1 VKRRFLLLCI
11 ATQAIACQVPVFR
24 YALERW
30 EADTFR
36 LQLITRGDPPSDLQT
51 IPEYLNLEF
60 ETLDLDTLT
69 PVQQLSI
76 VGLEKISEYPSF
88 LLHPP
93 DSWKNPEP
101 LVFQGTSSALQSI
114 TDSPLRQR
122 IKTDLLSGHS
132 TVWVLVEGTDQEA
145 NEATYQQLQETL
157 KIAQEKISIPDGVIQ
172 ADQVGKVGDNISLDD
187 VLRSTIPLRISFKIE
202 RVLRSNIKEQSF
214 LRILTANRYSPPEE
228 PLVVPIFGR
237 GRTPGPLLGS
247 SITPEDIINA
257 CEYLCGAC
265 SCQVKSGN
273 PGYDLL
279 LLANWRKNL
288 QNGLV
293 VIDKELPV
301 ILPTLNTEIVAE
313 SNDSVA
319 PNSFIIEFTPTLVM
333 VTIVGLGLVIGTIV
347 ILKKS

>member
-1 VKRRFLLLCI
+1 MKRLLLFLCFAI
-11 ATQAIACQVPVFR
+11 QAIACQVPVFR

-36 LQLITRGDPPSDLQT
+36 LQLITRGNPPTDLQT
-51 IPEYLNLEF
+51 IPKNLNLEF
-60 ETLDLDTLT
+60 EALDLDTLT
-69 PVQQLSI
+69 PAQQLSV
-76 VGLEKISEYPSF
+76 VGLEKITEYPSF

-93 DSWKNPEP
+93 ESWKNPEP
-101 LVFQGTSSALQSI
+101 LVFEGTSAALQSI
-114 TDSPLRQR
+114 IDSPIRQL
-122 IKTDLLSGHS
+122 IKNDLLSGHS
-132 TVWVLVEGTDQEA
+132 TVWLLVEGTDEEA
-145 NEATYQQLQETL
+145 NEAAYQQLQETL
-157 KIAQEKISIPDGVIQ
+157 KKAQEQISLPEGVIQ
-172 ADQVGKVGDNISLDD
+172 ADQIGKVGDNISLDD

-228 PLVVPIFGR
+228 PLVIPIFGR

-279 LLANWRKNL
+279 FLANWRKNL
-288 QNGLV
+288 QSGLV
-293 VIDKELPV
+293 VIDKELPA
-301 ILPTLNTEIVAE
+301 ILPTLNDEIATEPK
-313 SNDSVA
+313 DSSA
-319 PNSFIIEFTPTLVM
+319 LNSYFVEIPPTLVIG
-333 VTIVGLGLVIGTIV
+333 TLVGLCLVIGTIV